1 LSKKSVGG
9 TEVVSASAAGAESG
23 LEEDQADR
31 NAGTELAARASAA
44 AAAMTALLHPQRIA
58 VVGASSDPTTIA
70 GLLFGNLVDSHF
82 GGVVLPVNLKRP
94 TVRDIPA
101 YPDLRSCPVVPD
113 LVVACVPASIV
124 PAVVA
129 EAGDLGVKAVCVI
142 SAGFAETG
150 ADGVKLQD
158 DLVREAMTR
167 SVRLVGPNCAG
178 ILAGEGPSRFNA
190 TFSRVVPPLGRT
202 SLLAQSGAIGLAVL
216 EAADARG
223 LGIGDFVSV
232 GNSPDDVVNDLVL
245 HWGEDARTEVI
256 LLYVESIQNPKWFAR
271 IARDVG
277 RRIPVVAVKSGR
289 TEAGSRGAA
298 SHTAALAAGDTA
310 VEALFHQ
317 AGVIRAESIEE
328 MLDLAAML
336 GSEQHFAGRRVAIVT
351 NGGGPGVLAADAC
364 EANGLAVPELSAAV
378 SAKLRSLLTPEA
390 SVSNPVDMI
399 ASATAEQYGKVV
411 RVLGSSAEVDAV
423 LVMFNTPLITRA
435 ADVATELNAAHLEL
449 PKEVALVTVFMNR
462 EGPPSSLAAAGI
474 PSFAY
479 PENAARALQRS
490 VAWEA
495 WRNRA
500 PGKVLRP
507 RVDPGDVERIVTA
520 ARGRASDGWLT
531 AADSHALL
539 ACYGIADARALR
551 VHSEQ
556 EAAAAQAELGC
567 TVAVKVAAAIH
578 KTDVGGVR
586 LGVATPAAA
595 ADALREIRRDLESAG
610 MGEAAG
616 EFLVQELIES
626 GQEMIVGVNRDPALG
641 PLVLVGLGGSLV
653 EVLGDVAVR
662 IAPLTDDDVAEML
675 ASLKSYRL
683 LTGFRGAP
691 PLDAEALRQVLHRVS
706 ALVDDVDEVVE
717 MDLNPVFVLAQGAIV
732 ADARIRLQ

>member
-1 LSKKSVGG
+1 VG
-9 TEVVSASAAGAESG
+9 
-23 LEEDQADR
+23 QADR
-31 NAGTELAARASAA
+31 HDGAELEERSSAA
-44 AAAMTALLHPQRIA
+44 ATAMAAFLRPQAIA

-82 GGVVLPVNLKRP
+82 GGVVLPVNKKRP
-94 TVRDIPA
+94 TVRDIAA
-101 YPDLRSCPVVPD
+101 YPDLTSCPVVPD
-113 LVVACVPASIV
+113 LVVVCVPASIV

-150 ADGVKLQD
+150 PDGVALQAN
-158 DLVREAMTR
+158 LVREAATR

-178 ILAGEGPSRFNA
+178 ILGGDGESRFNA

-202 SLLAQSGAIGLAVL
+202 SLLTQSGAIGLAVL

-232 GNSPDDVVNDLVL
+232 GTSPDDVVNDLIL
-245 HWGEDARTEVI
+245 HWGQDPATDLI
-256 LLYVESIQNPKWFAR
+256 LLYVESIQNPKWFTR
-271 IARDVG
+271 IARQVG
-277 RRIPVVAVKSGR
+277 KRIPVVAVKSGR

-298 SHTAALAAGDTA
+298 SHTAALAAGDAA
-310 VEALFHQ
+310 VDALFHQ

-328 MLDLAAML
+328 MLDFATML
-336 GSEQHFAGRRVAIVT
+336 SSHQHFVGRRVAIVT

-364 EANGLAVPELSAAV
+364 EANGLTVPELSAPIA
-378 SAKLRSLLTPEA
+378 AQLRSLLTPEA

-399 ASATAEQYGKVV
+399 ANATAEQYGQVV
-411 RVLGSSAEVDAV
+411 RVLGASSEVDAV
-423 LVMFNTPLITRA
+423 VVMFNTPLITRA
-435 ADVATELNAAHLEL
+435 ADVATELIAARSEL
-449 PKEVALVTVFMNR
+449 RKDVALVTVFMNR
-462 EGPPSSLAAAGI
+462 EGPPSSLGEAGI

-479 PENAARALQRS
+479 PENASSALERS
-490 VAWEA
+490 IAWEA

-500 PGKVLRP
+500 VGKVLRP
-507 RVDPGDVERIVTA
+507 KVDSARVSRIVAA

-531 AADSHALL
+531 AADSHTLL
-539 ACYGIADARALR
+539 AAYGIADARALR
-551 VHSEQ
+551 VHSAE

-578 KTDVGGVR
+578 KRDVGGVR
-586 LGVATPAAA
+586 LQVTSPAEA
-595 ADALREIRRDLESAG
+595 ADALREIRLDLESAG
-610 MGEAAG
+610 LGEAAS

-653 EVLGDVAVR
+653 EVLADVAVL
-662 IAPLTDDDVAEML
+662 IAPLTDDDVREML
-675 ASLKSYRL
+675 ESLKSYRL

-691 PLDAEALRQVLHRVS
+691 PLDVDARRQVLHRVS
-706 ALVDDVDEVVE
+706 ALVDDVDEIVE
-717 MDLNPVFVLAQGAIV
+717 MDLNPVFVLARGAVV
-732 ADARIRLQ
+732 ADARIRLAMPSGSPS